1 VLLLITYA
9 NELGDVGV
17 EDLDVLHKLIQ
28 AVPGVQDTK
37 FGEDAHVASE
47 KLLVHIAFASYY
59 LRRGKVVT
67 KYQARL

>member
-47 KLLVHIAFASYY
+47 KLLFHITFASYY
-59 LRRGKVVT
+59 HRG
-67 KYQARL
+67 